1 MNDRFTKIRQQF
13 PLLKNHP
20 NLIYFDNGATTL
32 KPNSVIDAE
41 INYLKNISTNPH
53 STDYKI
59 GFQALEILN
68 ETRKTVKQFINANK
82 ESEIVF
88 TSGTTQSINMIAK
101 GLVNL
106 INKDDEI
113 LITSLEHSSN
123 LVPWIWLKNKT
134 NAIIKNLKLT
144 DEFGID
150 LSKLEKLITNKTKIV
165 SFAHISNTT
174 GYIND
179 VKKIIKKIRSINK
192 NVIIVVDVAQSIAHF
207 KVDVKD
213 WDVDFIA
220 FSAHKMY
227 GPFGV
232 GILYG
237 KYELLDKLEP
247 LNLGGGSSLAV
258 SKDFTSYTLKT
269 LPEKLE
275 AGTLNISAISAFKK
289 AIEFILDIGI
299 NDIHLYEAELKKY
312 VVKQIKNNNLES
324 KITFYNLNNDSPLLI
339 FNVNQINAQDIAS
352 FLDVKYNITS
362 RSGSHCARRLEDV
375 INTNSSL
382 RISFAIYNTKA
393 EIDQLIL
400 ALNNTEKFLDIYF

>member
-1 MNDRFTKIRQQF
+1 MNDQFEKIKKQF
-13 PLLKNHP
+13 PLLKKHP

-32 KPNSVIDAE
+32 KPNSVINAQT
-41 INYLKNISTNPH
+41 NYLKNISTNPH
-53 STDYKI
+53 SSDYKI
-59 GFQALEILN
+59 GYQSLEILN
-68 ETRKTVKQFINANK
+68 NTRELVKNFINANHA
-82 ESEIVF
+82 SEIIF

-101 GLVNL
+101 GLINL
-106 INKDDEI
+106 INQDDEI

-123 LVPWIWLKNKT
+123 LVPWIWLKQKT
-134 NAIIKNLKLT
+134 NAVIKNLELT
-144 DEFGID
+144 NDFGID
-150 LSKLEKLITNKTKIV
+150 INKLDQLITPKTKII

-179 VKKIIKKIRSINK
+179 VKKIIQKIRSINQ

-237 KYELLDKLEP
+237 KYQLLDKLEP
-247 LNLGGGSSLAV
+247 LNLGGGSSLTI
-258 SKDFTSYTLKT
+258 SKDFTSYTLKS

-275 AGTLNISAISAFKK
+275 AGTLNISNIYGFKK
-289 AIEFILDIGI
+289 AIEFILKIGI
-299 NDIHLYEAELKKY
+299 NNIHLYETKLKQY
-312 VVKQIKNNNLES
+312 TIKQIKANHLEN
-324 KITFYNLNNDSPLLI
+324 KITFYNLNNDSPLLL
-339 FNVNQINAQDIAS
+339 FNVNQINAQDISS

-362 RSGSHCARRLEDV
+362 RSGAHCVRRLEDV
-375 INTNSSL
+375 IHIKSAL
-382 RISFAIYNTKA
+382 RISFAIYNTTD
-393 EIDQLIL
+393 EIDKLID
-400 ALNNTEKFLDIYF
+400 ALKNTDKFLDIYF

>member
-1 MNDRFTKIRQQF
+1 MNDEFLKLRKQF
-13 PLLKNHP
+13 PLLKNYP

-32 KPNSVIDAE
+32 KPNTVINAE

-59 GFQALEILN
+59 GYKALEVLN
-68 ETRKTVKQFINANK
+68 NTREIVKKFINANK
-82 ESEIVF
+82 TSEIVF

-123 LVPWIWLKNKT
+123 LVPWIWLKQKT
-134 NAIIKNLKLT
+134 NAVIKNLELN

-150 LSKLEKLITNKTKIV
+150 INKLDQIITSKTKIV
-165 SFAHISNTT
+165 SFAHMSNTT
-174 GYIND
+174 GYTND
-179 VKKIIKKIRSINK
+179 VKKIVQKIRSINK

-207 KVDVKD
+207 KVDVID

-227 GPFGV
+227 GPFGI

-237 KYELLDKLEP
+237 KYEWLDKLEP
-247 LNLGGGSSLAV
+247 LNLGGGSSLAI
-258 SKDFTSYTLKT
+258 SKDFSSYTLKT

-275 AGTLNISAISAFKK
+275 AGTLNISAICSFKK
-289 AIEFILDIGI
+289 AIEFILKIGI
-299 NDIHLYEAELKKY
+299 DKIHSYEASLKQY
-312 VVKQIKNNNLES
+312 VVKKIKENHLDK
-324 KITFYNLNNDSPLLI
+324 KITFYNLNNNSPLLL
-339 FNVNQINAQDIAS
+339 FNVNQINAQDIS
-352 FLDVKYNITS
+352 TFLDVKYNITS
-362 RSGSHCARRLEDV
+362 RSGAHCVRRLEDV
-375 INTNSSL
+375 IHIKTAL
-382 RISFAIYNTKA
+382 RISFAIYNTKS

-400 ALNNTEKFLDIYF
+400 ALKNTDKFLDIYF